1 MRIIVDI
8 PDELFRQVVSPAA
21 DPTRVLLEDFA
32 AESYRRGNLTM
43 EQVRRLL
50 GFGTPLQVDA
60 FLQRHQVYD
69 YTVQEL
75 EKDLATL
82 DRLAGT
88 LTGENCES

>member
-1 MRIIVDI
+1 
-8 PDELFRQVVSPAA
+8 
-21 DPTRVLLEDFA
+21 
-32 AESYRRGNLTM
+32 M
-43 EQVRRLL
+43 EQVRQLL